1 MFGRK
6 ILVVDD
12 EIAILEVMREIF
24 MMKGYTVS
32 AAESAEEA
40 LDILSK
46 ESFAVM
52 FLDLKLPGMDGIEL
66 CKRIRKDNL
75 GAVIYALTGY
85 TNFYTLMDCRV
96 AGFDDFFVKP
106 VGVEVLIGAAEDA
119 FEKVERWRLEVFD
132 PA

>member
-1 MFGRK
+1 MFEKK

-12 EIAILEVMREIF
+12 EIAILEVMKEIF
-24 MMKGYTVS
+24 GLKGYKVS
-32 AAESAEEA
+32 AAGSAEEA
-40 LDILSK
+40 LNILSK
-46 ESFAVM
+46 ETFAVM

-85 TNFYTLMDCRV
+85 TNFYTLIDCRV

-106 VGVEVLIGAAEDA
+106 VGVEVLLKAANDA
-119 FEKVERWRLEVFD
+119 FEKTERWKVK
-132 PA
+132 AV

>member
-1 MFGRK
+1 MPDKK

-12 EIAILEVMREIF
+12 EIAILEVMKEIF
-24 MMKGYTVS
+24 ALKGYSVS
-32 AAESAEEA
+32 AVESAEEA
-40 LDILSK
+40 LDILNK
-46 ESFAVM
+46 EAFAVM

-66 CKRIRKDNL
+66 CKRVRKNNL

-106 VGVEVLIGAAEDA
+106 VGLEVLIRAAEDA
-119 FEKVERWRLEVFD
+119 FEKVERWKLGV
-132 PA
+132 